1 MNLFFWMLLNLGVP
15 IVGPVFT
22 LALVAPAHGWTV
34 AKELIADS
42 IKDGQLF
49 WCAIGLCAAG
59 VYELVTALEQGSAA
73 APIMESGIVAF
84 CLLAFA
90 CSIVV
95 MTCLLSTR
103 YARPAAASNS
113 DTARP
118 AARTFSRT
126 AIGCSIASTCAAA
139 LLLAIL
145 HICIMSFMG

>member
-73 APIMESGIVAF
+73 APILESGIVAF

-95 MTCLLSTR
+95 MTCLLSAYYDRIATVVSYHR
-103 YARPAAASNS
+103 SRAGGGN
-113 DTARP
+113 
-118 AARTFSRT
+118 FSPM
-126 AIGCSIASTCAAA
+126 AIGFSIVLTCITAV
-139 LLLAIL
+139 LFVIL
-145 HICIMSFMG
+145 HILLVPIY